1 MYPANLSIL
10 WENIFSKYVIEVNEN
25 TQIVIPAQTCSGPV
39 CPSVS
44 LPAADPG
51 ERLLRTGQ

>member
-25 TQIVIPAQTCSGPV
+25 TQIVIPAQTCSGLSAPV
-39 CPSVS
+39 SHCQQQIQGK
-44 LPAADPG
+44 DF
-51 ERLLRTGQ
+51 